1 MDLFGHKIGS
11 VPDSIDKETYTKSFV
26 EVVFPKV
33 RITDHKEFMYGAPC
47 RRYKFLDIEKPSNLP
62 YATVPV
68 EELRNVRDVFEE
80 CYVDAIKH
88 RFVYNFFDR
97 HPRNLMTERLE
108 EKAAVYF
115 NLLSLTDAYI
125 KNIEKSSELKKNKKQ
140 RYRRNKKKND
150 KKKQKDSICP
160 IHGGYKWG
168 EETDEEEDDP
178 TTLYLRERQKNR
190 KIEEENK
197 EKLNQLGDLL
207 DKAETVF
214 NPKKRSTDEGEDKT
228 ERVFYQ
234 IELTTKKENGT
245 SSD

>member
-1 MDLFGHKIGS
+1 
-11 VPDSIDKETYTKSFV
+11 
-26 EVVFPKV
+26 
-33 RITDHKEFMYGAPC
+33 MYGAPC
-47 RRYKFLDIEKPSNLP
+47 RRYKFLDIEKPGNLP

-68 EELRNVRDVFEE
+68 EQLRNVRDVFEE

-88 RFVYNFFDR
+88 RFVANFFDR
-97 HPRNLMTERLE
+97 HPRGLMIERLE

-125 KNIEKSSELKKNKKQ
+125 KNIEKSSESKKSKKQ

-150 KKKQKDSICP
+150 KKKQKDSIYP
-160 IHGGYKWG
+160 IHGGEKWG
-168 EETDEEEDDP
+168 EETDEEEDEDI
-178 TTLYLRERQKNR
+178 TTRYIRERKKNR

-207 DKAETVF
+207 DEVETVF
-214 NPKKRSTDEGEDKT
+214 KPKKRDTYEEEEDKT
-228 ERVFYQ
+228 ERVFYEIQ
-234 IELTTKKENGT
+234 LTEKKDLNEWKEFEENGT